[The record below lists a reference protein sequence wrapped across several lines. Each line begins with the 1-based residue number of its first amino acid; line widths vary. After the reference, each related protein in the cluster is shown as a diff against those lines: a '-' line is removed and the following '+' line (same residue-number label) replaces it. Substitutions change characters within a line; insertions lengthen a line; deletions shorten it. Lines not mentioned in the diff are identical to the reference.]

1 MAKCGRCGKILFLT
15 LDIDNAECRNLG
27 SFEYVACLACQE
39 PNAAVVLAL
48 DQVLTTMI
56 ADELDAVA
64 MASVRVLIF
73 ALECKSLNN
82 HVEADFWLVPVTV
95 SLASRVCAARLGC

>member
-1 MAKCGRCGKILFLT
+1 
-15 LDIDNAECRNLG
+15 
-27 SFEYVACLACQE
+27 
-39 PNAAVVLAL
+39 
-48 DQVLTTMI
+48 MI